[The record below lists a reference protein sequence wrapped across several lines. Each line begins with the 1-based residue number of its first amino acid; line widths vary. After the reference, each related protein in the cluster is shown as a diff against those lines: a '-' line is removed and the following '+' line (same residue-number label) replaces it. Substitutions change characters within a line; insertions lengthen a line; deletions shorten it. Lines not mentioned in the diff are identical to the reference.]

1 MLYASMISTPMM
13 YKTLQAACA
22 DPEKFVRG
30 GPTLTFF
37 FFVFFFLEGSGDRNA
52 SISGSLLARQ
62 RNAN

>member
-22 DPEKFVRG
+22 DPENFVRG

-37 FFVFFFLEGSGDRNA
+37 FFEGSGDRNA
-52 SISGSLLARQ
+52 SMRGPLLARQ
-62 RNAN
+62 RKAN